1 MSMPEP
7 PLDAWTQHEV
17 YLELVRVVRGLD
29 DPLGTEAFI
38 RRLERLTAAQ
48 RAEVE
53 RVMDEVARR

>member
-1 MSMPEP
+1 
-7 PLDAWTQHEV
+7 
-17 YLELVRVVRGLD
+17 VRVVRGLD